1 MSYTYAQWLTT
12 VANLLVVDE
21 TDADFLQYAPR
32 AIEYAEQRMYREL
45 DLLYTFVA
53 SDAGSTVAG
62 TRTFTLPSDTIVVN
76 SINIITPAAT
86 VSDSGTRNPLVP
98 VTREYLDAVYGG
110 SALLQRGLPVNFAML
125 TNTSI
130 ALGPWPDA
138 AYHVEVSRTFRPA
151 ALSASN
157 TSTYLTQYAPDAFL
171 SASMVA
177 FQVQFQRDGT
187 AASDAPNDTTNW
199 AKLYMEQMA
208 SLIAED
214 FRMKFLAVSAS
225 SKSNSPALNTQRG

>member
-62 TRTFTLPSDTIVVN
+62 TRTFTLPADTIVVN
-76 SINIITPAAT
+76 SINIVTPAAT
-86 VSDSGTRNPLVP
+86 APDSGVRNQLVP
-98 VTREYLDAVYGG
+98 VTREYLDAVYGSNASG
-110 SALLQRGLPVNFAML
+110 LRGLPINFAML
-125 TNTSI
+125 TNTTI

-138 AYHVEVSRTFRPA
+138 AYHVEVSRTFRPT
-151 ALSASN
+151 ALSAAN
-157 TSTYLTQYAPDAFL
+157 TTTILTLYAPDAFL
-171 SASMVA
+171 SATMINL
-177 FQVQFQRDGT
+177 QVGFQRDGT
-187 AASDAPNDTTNW
+187 AQADAPGDTTNW
-199 AKLYMEQMA
+199 AATYKEQMA
-208 SLIAED
+208 SLVVED
-214 FRMKFLAVSAS
+214 FRMKFASVSWS
-225 SKSNSPALNTQRG
+225 SKSTSPAANTQRG